1 MAGPAP
7 RPTEP
12 GSERDAAGL
21 RFAIVVA
28 RFNQDITE
36 VLLAGAERTLIARG
50 AAAAD
55 VDVFWAPGA
64 FEIPLIAQ
72 TCAETDRF
80 DAVICLGAVI
90 RGETD
95 HYQLVAE
102 EAARGIANVSLQ
114 TGVPCIFEVLATP
127 TLELAQARAG
137 GCAGNKGEEAAEAAI
152 QVARTL
158 AAIRGG

>member
-7 RPTEP
+7 KAET
-12 GSERDAAGL
+12 DASGL

-28 RFNQDITE
+28 RFNEAITG
-36 VLLAGAERTLIARG
+36 VLLAGAERTLRECG

-55 VDVFWAPGA
+55 VEVFWVPGA
-64 FEIPLIAQ
+64 FEIPLVAQ
-72 TCAETDRF
+72 ASAKTGRF

-95 HYQLVAE
+95 HYTLVAE
-102 EAARGIANVSLQ
+102 QAARGIADASLA

-137 GCAGNKGEEAAEAAI
+137 GSVRNKGEEAADAAI

-158 AAIRGG
+158 AQIRES